1 MPTVTTVLAN
11 MVHTSATRVVAIR
24 PAYLS
29 RRSCTRTG
37 DGRSTRHHGPSPP
50 LAPPHHPHLSRTPLH
65 LRQSPARP
73 SQPEVPVQRKP
84 VEVDDRR
91 HGGLELIGRRDR
103 RTIGDV
109 GERVGDECEQEPQP
123 VREHGRHCDDC
134 CTRAGSRTCGEQE
147 VYAEHTSIAGF
158 ERPEVS
164 NGVLMAEGPKV
175 TDGKVVEFN
184 RWSGHYKPQ
193 DYGDDDEMLE
203 ETSKRAFAAAGY
215 GGSAAYKGATL
226 CEDDEDGGNGEP
238 MADSFTRLGMGFS
251 PPVPATEMTEVSV
264 ERLSAAAIRALT
276 DRARDAPPAELTVDR
291 SVLATFLDTLL
302 GELPWWNR
310 AWRVAEV
317 AEVHKSSSALALPP
331 GDVQVV
337 EVTVRGS
344 LGGAAGE
351 VQLFSA
357 RVRLLEDRLL
367 RWQMKVGDTVIGPA
381 VAPTGEPE
389 PHPFGAVFQMLVEM
403 RGLSLRE
410 VAWRAG
416 RADSTIM
423 KLLHGALVPE
433 RALINQ
439 LARAL
444 NVPAANLA
452 LIAGV
457 DPADPGGQIS
467 HPSRSA
473 W

>member
-1 MPTVTTVLAN
+1 
-11 MVHTSATRVVAIR
+11 
-24 PAYLS
+24 
-29 RRSCTRTG
+29 
-37 DGRSTRHHGPSPP
+37 
-50 LAPPHHPHLSRTPLH
+50 
-65 LRQSPARP
+65 
-73 SQPEVPVQRKP
+73 
-84 VEVDDRR
+84 
-91 HGGLELIGRRDR
+91 
-103 RTIGDV
+103 
-109 GERVGDECEQEPQP
+109 
-123 VREHGRHCDDC
+123 
-134 CTRAGSRTCGEQE
+134 
-147 VYAEHTSIAGF
+147 
-158 ERPEVS
+158 
-164 NGVLMAEGPKV
+164 
-175 TDGKVVEFN
+175 
-184 RWSGHYKPQ
+184 
-193 DYGDDDEMLE
+193 
-203 ETSKRAFAAAGY
+203 
-215 GGSAAYKGATL
+215 
-226 CEDDEDGGNGEP
+226 
-238 MADSFTRLGMGFS
+238 MGFS

-264 ERLSAAAIRALT
+264 ERLSAAVIKALT
-276 DRARDAPPAELTVDR
+276 DRARDAPPDKLAVDR

-317 AEVHKSSSALALPP
+317 AEVRKSSSALALPP
-331 GDVQVV
+331 GEVQVV

-367 RWQMKVGDTVIGPA
+367 RWQMKVGETVIGPA
-381 VAPTGEPE
+381 VAPAGEPE

-423 KLLHGALVPE
+423 KLRRGALVPE

-452 LIAGV
+452 LIAEV
-457 DPADPGGQIS
+457 DPADPG
-467 HPSRSA
+467 RA
-473 W
+473 